1 MTASKML
8 YRDGASASTTTSTCD
23 RGEDKPE
30 INNCDID
37 SSYKEQHKRFLD
49 RNLGYKIDS
58 KHGIIEYEGSPR
70 RIGQCIIEE
79 DDKIECITSPDR
91 RNYKLYHT
99 SVTTP
104 RLDSSPP
111 AAVHLPLSARPG
123 FPQRI
128 LATSSSPPPLIPTTV
143 EQLHQNISA
152 TSPERKQQQQQQQNQ
167 LCSEENRILVDEVEN
182 FTSKIPGVGDNN
194 VNATSLL
201 PAIPNTPAD
210 DTSNDVSEIGTSSNS
225 EQLQL
230 PGTIDTK
237 SSTFDYL
244 YEFSETRK
252 VLEEFFKCPSSDK
265 PSILENGS
273 DVDSIV

>member
-1 MTASKML
+1 M
-8 YRDGASASTTTSTCD
+8 
-23 RGEDKPE
+23 
-30 INNCDID
+30 
-37 SSYKEQHKRFLD
+37 
-49 RNLGYKIDS
+49 
-58 KHGIIEYEGSPR
+58 
-70 RIGQCIIEE
+70 
-79 DDKIECITSPDR
+79 
-91 RNYKLYHT
+91 
-99 SVTTP
+99 
-104 RLDSSPP
+104 
-111 AAVHLPLSARPG
+111 
-123 FPQRI
+123 
-128 LATSSSPPPLIPTTV
+128 

-273 DVDSIV
+273 DVDSIVSLLFVFALYKFPGHILFII